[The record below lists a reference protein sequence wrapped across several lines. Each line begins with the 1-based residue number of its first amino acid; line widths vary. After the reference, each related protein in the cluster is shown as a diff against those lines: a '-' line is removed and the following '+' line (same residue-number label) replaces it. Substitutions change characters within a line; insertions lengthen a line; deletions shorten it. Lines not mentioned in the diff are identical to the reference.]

1 MIHHSS
7 IAGCP
12 KISGQAVIPD
22 TRVDGRG
29 QGREKKS
36 TVSLLAASPW
46 ARRPHPMQDDGKLSG
61 DGDLGFA

>member
-1 MIHHSS
+1 LAGADAVPAAAARYDVSASLQMIHHSS

-29 QGREKKS
+29 QGREKN
-36 TVSLLAASPW
+36 
-46 ARRPHPMQDDGKLSG
+46 QQ
-61 DGDLGFA
+61 

>member
-1 MIHHSS
+1 MIHLSS

-12 KISGQAVIPD
+12 KISAQAVIPD

-36 TVSLLAASPW
+36 TVSLLACKPLGTTSTL
-46 ARRPHPMQDDGKLSG
+46 MQDDGKLSG
-61 DGDLGFA
+61 DGDPGFA